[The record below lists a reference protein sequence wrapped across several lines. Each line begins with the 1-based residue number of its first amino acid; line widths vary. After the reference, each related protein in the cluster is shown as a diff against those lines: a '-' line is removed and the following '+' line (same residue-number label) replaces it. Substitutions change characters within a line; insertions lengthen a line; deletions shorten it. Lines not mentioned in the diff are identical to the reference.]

1 MARSK
6 QTFLP
11 ARSRKL
17 PSAIYFE
24 SDVPARTIV
33 RQCAR
38 IQHSSME
45 SLDLGYLAGENV
57 FILTDPEL
65 FAAHLKELRA
75 PNVRVIALSDER
87 FRDARL
93 DGSVY
98 AYLPRNTPVALLER
112 MFDNAIDHMHLVQTR
127 REANDKLALAN
138 SEIYELNHI
147 GAALSAEHDT
157 RELMELILTKCR
169 EITRADA
176 GSIYLVEEEE
186 PGRGAASGSQPSQAE
201 EISAL
206 QDGAERYR
214 AGAVPRGDAADQRML
229 HRRLCGAARN
239 RGDDRRRLR
248 DGELGSVLDQQTV

>member
-38 IQHSSME
+38 IQHSSLE

-57 FILTDPEL
+57 FILTDQEL
-65 FAAHLKELRA
+65 FAAHLKKLRA
-75 PNVRVIALSDER
+75 PNVRVIALSDQR

-98 AYLPRNTPVALLER
+98 AYLPRNTPAALLER

-138 SEIYELNHI
+138 SEIYELNQI
-147 GAALSAEHDT
+147 GAALSAEHDA
-157 RELMELILTKCR
+157 RELLELILTKCR

-186 PGRGAASGSQPSQAE
+186 PERESRDPVREPSQAE
-201 EISAL
+201 KVSCASRWRRTIPCRCPSARSMLPIS
-206 QDGAERYR
+206 ESF
-214 AGAVPRGDAADQRML
+214 
-229 HRRLCGAARN
+229 HRRLRGAARN
-239 RGDDRRRLR
+239 RGDDRRRL
-248 DGELGSVLDQQTV
+248 

>member
-1 MARSK
+1 MASSK
-6 QTFLP
+6 PAVLP

-24 SDVPARTIV
+24 SDVPARNLV

-45 SLDLGYLAGENV
+45 SFDPGRLSGEHV
-57 FILTDPEL
+57 FILADARL
-65 FAAHLKELRA
+65 FSLYLKELRA

-93 DGSVY
+93 DGTVY

-127 REANDKLALAN
+127 REATDKLALAN

-147 GAALSAEHDT
+147 GAALSAEHDSHD
-157 RELMELILTKCR
+157 LMELILTKCR

-186 PGRGAASGSQPSQAE
+186 P
-201 EISAL
+201 
-206 QDGAERYR
+206 DAERPFATIVSR
-214 AGAVPRGDAADQRML
+214 RNTCVSRWLRTIPFSFRSVRSRCRSANPRLPATWRSTE
-229 HRRLCGAARN
+229 RW
-239 RGDDRRRLR
+239 
-248 DGELGSVLDQQTV
+248 